1 MYAGHYVYMNQ
12 HYYQQV
18 YHTKTS
24 SNAYLVTLKHSTS
37 KAVNHFAARFNH
49 QAAAVQTVQSQ
60 ETKRTITNILS
71 NLNNLILVLV
81 LSASL
86 LSLVVLYTLTNINVS
101 ERVRE
106 LSTLKVLGFYPREV
120 LMYIYRETNILTGVG
135 ILAGIGVGY
144 AFHAY
149 IMALLPPAT
158 AMVAP
163 GLTWLNI
170 GISVG
175 LTIVFSLLV
184 MLMMNH
190 KIQSVDM
197 LEALKSV
204 D

>member
-1 MYAGHYVYMNQ
+1 M
-12 HYYQQV
+12 
-18 YHTKTS
+18 K
-24 SNAYLVTLKHSTS
+24 LKHATNKNINS
-37 KAVNHFAARFNH
+37 FAANFNH
-49 QAAAVQTVQSQ
+49 HDAAVETIQAQ
-60 ETKRTITNILS
+60 EAKTTITNILN
-71 NLNNLILVLV
+71 NLNNLIIVLV

-120 LMYIYRETNILTGVG
+120 LMYIYRETNLLTGAGIIVG
-135 ILAGIGVGY
+135 IGIGY

-149 IMALLPPAT
+149 IMELLPPAT

-163 GLTWLNI
+163 GLTWLNVL
-170 GISVG
+170 ISVV
-175 LTIVFSLLV
+175 LTIIFSLLV
-184 MLMMNH
+184 MIMMNH